1 MHSVFSLGVFVCYW
15 TIRSDNKH
23 PCWIF
28 RSALS
33 WLLPIGLI
41 SIISIKLSAMD
52 VLARATMKDAAN
64 CDTQC
69 ELQNSVN
76 HQTAERERRCW
87 GFFLTARLFQCFL
100 IPPKVGLRVFFVI
113 PFRLQQLFVVVDR
126 SRSVCIYGACSLFFF
141 ELAIQDE
148 SEGCLCRGA
157 SYFRPWMCLFCFHAS
172 EKAMKAA
179 SEGIYIHTRVRF
191 FTLSDI
197 FIYLCVYVW
206 M

>member
-1 MHSVFSLGVFVCYW
+1 MPVNSLPFSPYFMRFFLAFLPKCIRFSHSGVFVCYW

-23 PCWIF
+23 PGWIF

-41 SIISIKLSAMD
+41 SIINIKLSAMD

-76 HQTAERERRCW
+76 HQTAERKRRCW

-126 SRSVCIYGACSLFFF
+126 SRSVCIWCLLVVFLWACNT
-141 ELAIQDE
+141 
-148 SEGCLCRGA
+148 G
-157 SYFRPWMCLFCFHAS
+157 
-172 EKAMKAA
+172 
-179 SEGIYIHTRVRF
+179 RVRRVF
-191 FTLSDI
+191 
-197 FIYLCVYVW
+197 V
-206 M
+206 